1 MTSEYTGGISGYQ
14 VEAAR
19 TGSSAHD
26 PTDPEASLLRNLAL
40 AGMGLTGEAGEVC
53 DLLKKVVFHGKPLD
67 ADVRAKLL
75 LEMGDVL
82 WYLAHAATTLG
93 VTLDDVANANAA
105 KLRARFPDGFTCADA
120 AAKRDEAGR

>member
-1 MTSEYTGGISGYQ
+1 MGDVYTDGISGYQ

-19 TGSSAHD
+19 TGSSVHD
-26 PTDPEASLLRNLAL
+26 PSDPEASLMRNLAL

-67 ADVRAKLL
+67 ATVRTKLV

-105 KLRARFPDGFTCADA
+105 KLRARFPDGFTRADA
-120 AAKRDEAGR
+120 AAKRDEAAS

>member
-1 MTSEYTGGISGYQ
+1 MTTEYTNGISGYQ
-14 VEAAR
+14 AEAAR

-26 PTDPEASLLRNLAL
+26 PADPEANLMHNLAL

-53 DLLKKVVFHGKPLD
+53 DLLKKIVFHGKPLD
-67 ADVRAKLL
+67 AATRAKLV

-105 KLRARFPDGFTCADA
+105 KLRARFPDGFTRADA
-120 AAKRDEAGR
+120 AAKRDEGGR